1 MQNVSKI
8 SFSVSWGFETQLCLR
23 KVPAITWR
31 CSYREQRWTGPPD
44 VPLGSEDSFFISA
57 TRDGPAGMK
66 QPCLL
71 LNKKRKWQLEKPG
84 HLYLK
89 SDCWG
94 KLHDQGSNDCAW
106 GNSRGEQLSCHSQLG
121 WRGDGRR
128 DERQTKRN
136 RGGGREGNGSTNEIA
151 SLYSFSCILI
161 SLFFF
166 KCIIQERS
174 FSSFFSRRNITLI
187 FKIERSWQFLNKPFL
202 SWVLS
207 KEKMSDSEDTGTL
220 SGGRGPSREEGLAEL
235 EENQSSVQRWYGRE
249 RDLHLKICP
258 ACLMGQL
265 KNLFCSW
272 SPPL

>member
-8 SFSVSWGFETQLCLR
+8 SFSVSRGCETQLCLR

-71 LNKKRKWQLEKPG
+71 LNKKGKWQLEKPG
-84 HLYLK
+84 QLYLK

-106 GNSRGEQLSCHSQLG
+106 RNSRGEQLSCHSQLG

-128 DERQTKRN
+128 DEGQTKRN
-136 RGGGREGNGSTNEIA
+136 RGGGREGNVSTNEIA

-166 KCIIQERS
+166 
-174 FSSFFSRRNITLI
+174 F
-187 FKIERSWQFLNKPFL
+187 
-202 SWVLS
+202 
-207 KEKMSDSEDTGTL
+207 
-220 SGGRGPSREEGLAEL
+220 
-235 EENQSSVQRWYGRE
+235 
-249 RDLHLKICP
+249 
-258 ACLMGQL
+258 
-265 KNLFCSW
+265 
-272 SPPL
+272 